1 MKKLNLTIMTLT
13 SIGVLS
19 LCLQPSLATSISEW
33 KPNLSEKIL
42 LLPPQHLE
50 QAINQDF
57 SKSLLAQDL
66 IDVDTQHG
74 ISLFSLNGELE
85 KMTEGKPVKVQRA
98 QSPCAYTSIPGT
110 C

>member
-1 MKKLNLTIMTLT
+1 MKKLNLKIVTLT

-19 LCLQPSLATSISEW
+19 LCLQPSLAASISEW

-50 QAINQDF
+50 QAIDQDF

-66 IDVDTQHG
+66 IDVDTQLNQQVG
-74 ISLFSLNGELE
+74 QIQKLQEVLIFIILIPKIWSLLTILM
-85 KMTEGKPVKVQRA
+85 KME
-98 QSPCAYTSIPGT
+98 
-110 C
+110 

>member
-1 MKKLNLTIMTLT
+1 MKKLNPKIMILT

-50 QAINQDF
+50 QAIDQDF
-57 SKSLLAQDL
+57 S
-66 IDVDTQHG
+66 I
-74 ISLFSLNGELE
+74 FSLRFGFHSDIEVAS
-85 KMTEGKPVKVQRA
+85 EG
-98 QSPCAYTSIPGT
+98 
-110 C
+110 